1 MPENKVFSH
10 LAVLRADNFQVM
22 SCPSKHVFDLTGREL
37 MLRIWQL
44 HKGELHSS
52 VANLTLGFVGWCWV
66 GWLGWG

>member
-10 LAVLRADNFQVM
+10 LAIKVM
-22 SCPSKHVFDLTGREL
+22 SCLAGIQDGLLKDCAFRGKEL

-52 VANLTLGFVGWCWV
+52 VANLTLGIAA
-66 GWLGWG
+66 

>member
-10 LAVLRADNFQVM
+10 LAIKVM
-22 SCPSKHVFDLTGREL
+22 FGQDPGWLVVCLGAFRLLGRNMFSDLTGREL

-52 VANLTLGFVGWCWV
+52 VANLTLGAA
-66 GWLGWG
+66 